1 MIRSLEDAWN
11 WYISVRTLAYDMRHL
26 AGRCDRP
33 AWAAALSLDNRL
45 RDRTG
50 AQLSDMAKRILDDLD
65 DLAVLV
71 LFSVFEA
78 TVRAQAGAD
87 VDHETAQI
95 SHVAVL
101 EAVKDLQEAIKN
113 GSFAK
118 VVKAFKGMDT
128 DLTAQVNQ
136 VRRFRNWVAHGRRD
150 APENNVAPQDALD
163 RLGRYLGL
171 LAGMSEPSIAS
182 PQPLVPEPP
191 PPTRPPA
198 PEQPPES

>member
-1 MIRSLEDAWN
+1 MIRSLEDAWD

-33 AWAAALSLDNRL
+33 EWASVLSRDNRL
-45 RDRTG
+45 RERTAAELG
-50 AQLSDMAKRILDDLD
+50 DMAKKILDDLD

-87 VDHETAQI
+87 VDREKAQI

-118 VVKAFKGMDT
+118 VTKAFKGMNK
-128 DLTAQVNQ
+128 DLTAQVDQ

-150 APENNVAPQDALD
+150 APENNVAPDDALD
-163 RLGRYLGL
+163 RLRRYLELLVGL
-171 LAGMSEPSIAS
+171 SHPCAAT
-182 PQPLVPEPP
+182 PQPLVP
-191 PPTRPPA
+191 RQPPA
-198 PEQPPES
+198 SERPLES

>member
-11 WYISVRTLAYDMRHL
+11 WYLSVRTLAYDMRHL

-33 AWAAALSLDNRL
+33 DWAAVLSRDNRL
-45 RDRTG
+45 SERTAG
-50 AQLSDMAKRILDDLD
+50 QLSDMAKSILEDLD

-87 VDHETAQI
+87 VDREIAQI
-95 SHVAVL
+95 GHVAVL
-101 EAVKDLQEAIKN
+101 EAVKDLKESIEN

-118 VVKAFKGMDT
+118 VTKAFRGMDP

-136 VRRFRNWVAHGRRD
+136 VRKFRNWVAHGRRD
-150 APENNVAPQDALD
+150 APEYNVDPEDAFD

-171 LAGMSEPSIAS
+171 LAETSQPSVVS
-182 PQPLVPEPP
+182 RQSLVTEPQPVE
-191 PPTRPPA
+191 RPA
-198 PEQPPES
+198 PEQTPET